1 MIKCRET
8 LRAVPRWIA
17 GFVPSVIAASPAFA
31 ESSQPDFDWRSYFDW
46 HSYTEW
52 QWLLL
57 GISIALLVVGV
68 LLQSA
73 QTMKSRRVSEQSLEP
88 GDRYTRRIGTM
99 PLERPRPVDV
109 HS

>member
-1 MIKCRET
+1 MIKCKET
-8 LRAVPRWIA
+8 IRLVPCWIGGFVSSAIA
-17 GFVPSVIAASPAFA
+17 GPAFA
-31 ESSQPDFDWRSYFDW
+31 QSQPEFDWRTYFDW
-46 HSYTEW
+46 HSYSEW

-57 GISIALLVVGV
+57 GISIALLVVGL

-99 PLERPRPVDV
+99 PLERPRPVDAQ
-109 HS
+109 S